1 VAIAKAEFHVHTQR
15 FAFRALEEDD
25 ESVKMSNTTSRRAS
39 AHRAADDA
47 PSIVILLALSE
58 SSEGPALGDCSEG
71 TPAPSR
77 PALPAAAGISP
88 SFSMTS
94 AFPCVLCVKSFAL
107 LSAASPQNR
116 QFLFNTNEPL
126 PNFATRTKQ
135 TTSPFPFAAD
145 KLVFRTS
152 NLAIHTKQITSSQIT
167 TLFLFNTNER
177 SLITTHQSPV
187 TNATGALKDFH
198 IRSGRGSMAAENLA
212 TKINTSGKGKA

>member
-58 SSEGPALGDCSEG
+58 FSEGPALGDRSEG
-71 TPAPSR
+71 TPSR
-77 PALPAAAGISP
+77 PALPPAAGISP

-152 NLAIHTKQITSSQIT
+152 NLAIRTKQITSSQIT
-167 TLFLFNTNER
+167 TFFLFNTNER
-177 SLITTHQSPV
+177 SLI

-198 IRSGRGSMAAENLA
+198 IRPGRGLMAAENLA
-212 TKINTSGKGKA
+212 TKFNSSGKGKA

>member
-1 VAIAKAEFHVHTQR
+1 M
-15 FAFRALEEDD
+15 
-25 ESVKMSNTTSRRAS
+25 KMSNTTSRRAS

-71 TPAPSR
+71 TPSR
-77 PALPAAAGISP
+77 PALPPAAGISP

-94 AFPCVLCVKSFAL
+94 AFLCVLCVKSFASR
-107 LSAASPQNR
+107 SAASPQNR

-152 NLAIHTKQITSSQIT
+152 NLAIHTKQITSLQIT

-177 SLITTHQSPV
+177 SLITTPQSPV

-198 IRSGRGSMAAENLA
+198 IRPGRGSMAAENLA
-212 TKINTSGKGKA
+212 TKFNSSGKGKA

>member
-1 VAIAKAEFHVHTQR
+1 VAIEKPEFQVHTQR

-47 PSIVILLALSE
+47 PSIVILLAPSE
-58 SSEGPALGDCSEG
+58 SSEGPALVDCFEG
-71 TPAPSR
+71 TPSR

-94 AFPCVLCVKSFAL
+94 AFLCVLCVKSFASR
-107 LSAASPQNR
+107 SAASPQNR

-126 PNFATRTKQ
+126 PNFSTRTKQ

-152 NLAIHTKQITSSQIT
+152 NLAIHTKQITSLQIT